1 MPPSQGLRPGRL
13 LSVPPHLRLTSEQT
27 GSVGLTGGER
37 ERLARKGEG
46 GAAVPV
52 GAEPPALPGLALR
65 SARGTLASEDLISFS
80 LSCADPLQTHRGLCF
95 QLLLSK

>member
-1 MPPSQGLRPGRL
+1 MPPSRGLRPGRL

-46 GAAVPV
+46 EQRCLWV
-52 GAEPPALPGLALR
+52 
-65 SARGTLASEDLISFS
+65 
-80 LSCADPLQTHRGLCF
+80 LSHLLC
-95 QLLLSK
+95 LVWL